1 MEPCT
6 CIAVQICTAVHPG
19 RTVGRVNLPP
29 ASTSDGCSL
38 RTRKRAETRSA
49 LVQAAYAHVRDAGF
63 DGLTAEAVADRAGV
77 SRRTF
82 FNYFPSVES
91 VLTASVTEF
100 FASLGGRL
108 EGRPVDEDVLDSALA
123 VVTDPGDGDLLERI
137 GVLAAAG
144 EASPH
149 ARGLILVE
157 VHTWLDWLE
166 GWLRRRLLPDDSLPA
181 DTEPLA
187 TELYVATLASSLVAA
202 AEAAFRVWLR
212 ESATA
217 THSGRPASDDPA
229 SLRACFA
236 AAIDHV
242 RTGVDPR
249 RATLSA
255 TLSTPRH

>member
-1 MEPCT
+1 MNLR
-6 CIAVQICTAVHPG
+6 PG
-19 RTVGRVNLPP
+19 
-29 ASTSDGCSL
+29 STSDGCSL

-49 LVQAAYAHVRDAGF
+49 LVQAAYAIVRDDGF

-100 FASLGGRL
+100 FASVGERL
-108 EGRPVDEDVLDSALA
+108 EARPVDEDVLDSALA
-123 VVTDPGDGDLLERI
+123 VVTDPGDGDLLERM

-157 VHTWLDWLE
+157 LHTWLDWLE
-166 GWLRRRLLPDDSLPA
+166 GWLRRRLAPDGSLTA
-181 DTEPLA
+181 GAEPLA

-212 ESATA
+212 DGAATA
-217 THSGRPASDDPA
+217 RTGDTASDDPA
-229 SLRACFA
+229 SLRDCFT
-236 AAIDHV
+236 AAIGHV
-242 RTGVDPR
+242 RTGLDPR
-249 RATLSA
+249 RATLPA
-255 TLSTPRH
+255 TTH

>member
-1 MEPCT
+1 MTLRP
-6 CIAVQICTAVHPG
+6 
-19 RTVGRVNLPP
+19 RSSL
-29 ASTSDGCSL
+29 DGCSL

-49 LVQAAYAHVRDAGF
+49 LVQAAYALVRDVGF
-63 DGLTAEAVADRAGV
+63 AGLTAEAVADRAGV

-100 FASLGGRL
+100 FASVGDRL
-108 EGRPVDEDVLDSALA
+108 DARPLDEDVLDSALA

-157 VHTWLDWLE
+157 LHAWLDDLE
-166 GWLRRRLLPDDSLPA
+166 AWLRRRLPAGSDD
-181 DTEPLA
+181 
-187 TELYVATLASSLVAA
+187 LYVATLASSLVGA

-212 ESATA
+212 RAATSPTSPTSPA
-217 THSGRPASDDPA
+217 ADASDHPA
-229 SLRACFA
+229 GPDSLRACFA
-236 AAIDHV
+236 AAIGQV
-242 RTGVDPR
+242 RTGLDPQP
-249 RATLSA
+249 ATA
-255 TLSTPRH
+255 AIIPTTA

>member
-1 MEPCT
+1 MNLR
-6 CIAVQICTAVHPG
+6 PG
-19 RTVGRVNLPP
+19 P
-29 ASTSDGCSL
+29 TSDGCSL

-49 LVQAAYAHVRDAGF
+49 LVHAAYAIVRDKGF
-63 DGLTAEAVADRAGV
+63 AGLTAEAVADRAGV

-100 FASLGGRL
+100 FASVGDRL
-108 EGRPVDEDVLDSALA
+108 EARPVDEDVLDSALA

-157 VHTWLDWLE
+157 LHTWLDWLE
-166 GWLRRRLLPDDSLPA
+166 GWLRRRLTSGRTDLTD
-181 DTEPLA
+181 PLA
-187 TELYVATLASSLVAA
+187 TDLYVATLASSLVAA

-212 ESATA
+212 DGAATA
-217 THSGRPASDDPA
+217 RTGGTASGDPA
-229 SLRACFA
+229 SLRGCFT
-236 AAIDHV
+236 AAIGHV
-242 RTGVDPR
+242 RTGLDPQ
-249 RATLSA
+249 RAALAARTHLPPHPREGPRCPRSCTASA
-255 TLSTPRH
+255 AGAPPTPGAR